1 MKNYFEMLDKTIK
14 EYFKILSDEIPDFL
28 NEYINTKEMQKQSG
42 ISVSCGTYY
51 TKLFDK
57 MIWYSSLDHSIAVS
71 LIVWNF
77 TKDKKQT
84 LAGLFHDIA
93 TPVFKHSIDFMN
105 GDYEKQ
111 ESTEELT
118 TRIINESQEIMKLLK
133 RDGIKVEEVDNYH
146 IYPIA
151 DNDTPMLSADR
162 LEYTLSNGLGVRK
175 KVWNLNDI
183 KEIYDNIE
191 VQKNEQGIDELGFK
205 DKTIAEK
212 FVKGMRILSNSYI
225 DNKTKLSM
233 QFLADIMKNMSYKN
247 LITKKDLYELSE
259 KEVIEKIENCNYKDI
274 SKKFN
279 FWKNAYEIKES
290 DKEVKGKYCVNINAK
305 IRYINPLVKC
315 DSKFC
320 RIYDVSNQAKEDIEN
335 FKNMKMHQYIGFEFN
350 FKPECTEKKRSH
362 VCKIAR
368 KKSGI
373 KCAKKITIFI
383 VIFFNG
389 NRRLRL
395 HHRRNRLR
403 LRQKR
408 NLLHQLNS
416 SELCFLRY

>member
-14 EYFKILSDEIPDFL
+14 DYFKILSDEIPDFL

-233 QFLADIMKNMSYKN
+233 QFLADIIKKMYNQN
-247 LITKKDLYELSE
+247 LIKQNDLYNLSE
-259 KEVIEKIENCNYKDI
+259 KEIIQKIENCKYDNISESFKKWENTTKIYESENYQE
-274 SKKFN
+274 N
-279 FWKNAYEIKES
+279 
-290 DKEVKGKYCVNINAK
+290 KYCKSIRTK
-305 IRYINPLVKC
+305 IRYINPLINDNGKYT
-315 DSKFC
+315 
-320 RIYDVSNQAKEDIEN
+320 RIDKISTKAKE
-335 FKNMKMHQYIGFEFN
+335 
-350 FKPECTEKKRSH
+350 
-362 VCKIAR
+362 KIQ
-368 KKSGI
+368 
-373 KCAKKITIFI
+373 KC
-383 VIFFNG
+383 
-389 NRRLRL
+389 
-395 HHRRNRLR
+395 
-403 LRQKR
+403 
-408 NLLHQLNS
+408 LNYKT
-416 SELCFLRY
+416 LKYAYFDF